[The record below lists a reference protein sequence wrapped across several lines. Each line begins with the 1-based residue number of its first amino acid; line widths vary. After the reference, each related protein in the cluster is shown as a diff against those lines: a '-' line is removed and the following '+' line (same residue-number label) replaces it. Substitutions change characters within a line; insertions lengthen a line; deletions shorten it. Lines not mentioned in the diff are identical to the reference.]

1 MLQNSRDIKYFLF
14 SQYLADGIRVTLGI
28 VLPVIIAAQLGRID
42 IGLIMG
48 TGALCVSITDIPGP
62 VEHKKNGMLYCNA
75 FIFGMALLTGFMN
88 HHVLLIGLLIAVAT
102 FFFSMFSIYGNR
114 AALVG
119 SAALLAMILRLPDKL
134 NATDVLI
141 QSSLVLAGGCWYMLL
156 AIVVFRLTPYRPAQR
171 ALGESIHEIAR
182 YIRIK
187 AAMYDVEIDLDDA
200 YRKLL
205 NQQVTINEK
214 QDALRELLFK
224 DKELMKDPSKTGR
237 LLVLTF
243 ADTIDLYEQV
253 MATWYDYRSLR
264 NQFGDT
270 GLLNNVSE
278 ILEQIAAETD
288 RIGLA
293 IQSNSNY
300 TSQYE
305 LIPALDKLKV
315 KVDALGESG
324 QSNLVLKKILVNLR
338 NLGSYIDEL
347 MHYFSAH
354 ISEKG
359 KLRTVSDYARF
370 VNHQEIDFTLFKNNL
385 TLQSGV
391 FRHSLRMMITCVT
404 AFALTK
410 ILAYGEHS
418 YWVLLTTIVILKP
431 GFSLTRQRNRER
443 LLGTIAGG
451 IIGILILSFIHN
463 RDLLFGIIVF
473 FMIGTYTFQRYNYI
487 LMVIFITPYILIL
500 FNLLG
505 LGFLNVVQERIL
517 DTALASVLAFGA
529 NYLLFPH
536 WESVQ
541 LNNFIAAVLKANIS
555 YLDKLRMLFSG
566 NNIPLLDYKLARKE
580 MYVSMANLSAAFQRM
595 LSEPKSKQKNE
606 TDLYNFTVL
615 NNVLSS
621 NIASLSAG
629 KKSNSTNPYNKE
641 TIFQLSR
648 SINHLQTALKTVEP
662 MHKAEAE
669 FSIQYNPSAITV
681 APDKHLTEQ
690 LEFILKVAKDIEK
703 ATLKLV

>member
-88 HHVLLIGLLIAVAT
+88 HHVLLIGLLIAIAT

-134 NATDVLI
+134 DATDVLI

-187 AAMYDVEIDLDDA
+187 AAMYDVGIDLDDA

-629 KKSNSTNPYNKE
+629 KKSNSSYPYTKE

-662 MHKAEAE
+662 THKAEAE

>member
-28 VLPVIIAAQLGRID
+28 ALPVIIAAQLGRID
-42 IGLIMG
+42 VGLIMG

-134 NATDVLI
+134 NATDVLT

-270 GLLNNVSE
+270 GLLNDVSE

-315 KVDALGESG
+315 KVDALGERG

-566 NNIPLLDYKLARKE
+566 KNIPLLDYKLARKE

-629 KKSNSTNPYNKE
+629 KKSISTYPYTKE

-662 MHKAEAE
+662 THKAEAE

>member
-28 VLPVIIAAQLGRID
+28 ALPVIIAAQLGRID

-270 GLLNNVSE
+270 GLLNDVSE

-300 TSQYE
+300 IRQYE

-629 KKSNSTNPYNKE
+629 KKSNSTYPYTKE

-662 MHKAEAE
+662 THKAEAE

>member
-28 VLPVIIAAQLGRID
+28 ALPVIIAAQLGRID

-75 FIFGMALLTGFMN
+75 FIFGMALLTGLMN
-88 HHVLLIGLLIAVAT
+88 HHMLLIGLLIAVAT

-156 AIVVFRLTPYRPAQR
+156 ALVVFRLKPYRPAQR
-171 ALGESIHEIAR
+171 ALGESIHEIAK

-187 AAMYDVEIDLDDA
+187 AAMYDVKSDIDEA

-243 ADTIDLYEQV
+243 ADTVDLYEQV

-270 GLLNNVSE
+270 GLLNDVSE

-300 TSQYE
+300 STQFQ
-305 LIPALDKLKV
+305 LIPALDKLKI
-315 KVDALGESG
+315 KVDASG
-324 QSNLVLKKILVNLR
+324 DNNQSNLVLKKILVNLR
-338 NLGSYIDEL
+338 NLGTYIDEL

-359 KLRTVSDYARF
+359 KLRTVNEYARF

-404 AFALTK
+404 AFALTN
-410 ILAYGEHS
+410 ILAYGQHS

-463 RDLLFGIIVF
+463 RDILFGIIVF

-505 LGFLNVVQERIL
+505 LGFINVVQERII

-541 LNNFIAAVLKANIS
+541 LNNFIASVLKANIS
-555 YLDKLRMLFSG
+555 YLDKLKLLFNG
-566 NNIPLLDYKLARKE
+566 NAVPMLDYKLARKE

-606 TDLYNFTVL
+606 SALYNFTVL

-621 NIASLSAG
+621 NIASLSSGMNNG
-629 KKSNSTNPYNKE
+629 KTLPYSKE
-641 TIFQLSR
+641 TITAISR
-648 SINHLQTALKTVEP
+648 SIGHLQTALHTVDSTYQSETDAAFLMNQSVSP
-662 MHKAEAE
+662 ANA
-669 FSIQYNPSAITV
+669 
-681 APDKHLTEQ
+681 DKHLTEQ
-690 LEFILKVAKDIEK
+690 LEFILKVTKDIEK
-703 ATLKLV
+703 TAVKLV

>member
-1 MLQNSRDIKYFLF
+1 
-14 SQYLADGIRVTLGI
+14 
-28 VLPVIIAAQLGRID
+28 
-42 IGLIMG
+42 
-48 TGALCVSITDIPGP
+48 
-62 VEHKKNGMLYCNA
+62 MLYCNA

-270 GLLNNVSE
+270 GLLNDVSE

-300 TSQYE
+300 IRQYE

-629 KKSNSTNPYNKE
+629 KKSISTYPYTKE
-641 TIFQLSR
+641 TILQLSR

-662 MHKAEAE
+662 THKAEAE

>member
-42 IGLIMG
+42 IGLIIG